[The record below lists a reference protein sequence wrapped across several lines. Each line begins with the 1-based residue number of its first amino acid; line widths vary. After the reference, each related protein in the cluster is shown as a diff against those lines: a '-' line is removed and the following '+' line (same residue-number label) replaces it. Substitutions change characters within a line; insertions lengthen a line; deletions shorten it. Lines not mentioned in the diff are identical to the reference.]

1 MDGTSLNILSNN
13 CLGGF
18 IYRDILHVPYSNPF
32 IWTLFD
38 TDMFISFLSNYSSIN
53 FGNYTVKKRSENW
66 DIDDDFDTI
75 IDNRYIIQN
84 IHMHFDA
91 HATVPTTVNDAKGI
105 QRSLWTNGVRYAFIW
120 EYIADCY
127 KKRVARMARTSHTA
141 ITFWSIDSTFSQVSH
156 IVDICKRLNYPAL
169 IFDNRLNHNQ
179 YASSPVKIL
188 PVTDNIERP
197 QQLIA
202 AYGDTIRNFCEGII
216 Q

>member
-38 TDMFISFLSNYSSIN
+38 TDMFISLLSNYSSIN
-53 FGNYTVKKRSENW
+53 FGQYTVKKHSENW
-66 DIDDDFDTI
+66 NIDNDFDTI
-75 IDNRYIIQN
+75 IDNHYIIQN

-91 HATVPTTVNDAKGI
+91 HASTPMTVNGAKGA

-127 KKRVARMARTSHTA
+127 KKRVVRMTRTLHTA
-141 ITFWSIDSTFSQVSH
+141 IFFWSIDSTVSQVSR
-156 IVDICKRLNYPAL
+156 IVDICKHLNYPAL
-169 IFDNRLNHNQ
+169 IFDNRLNHAHD
-179 YASSPVKIL
+179 ASSQVKIL
-188 PVTDNIERP
+188 PVPANTERP
-197 QQLIA
+197 QQIIA
-202 AYGDTIRNFCEGII
+202 AYSDTIRNFCEGII